1 VEALARAPE
10 RAPEA
15 PARPDLEPERESRWQ
30 PALRSEPRHRLHTA
44 LTGMP
49 GVALAAVIVGVA
61 AAWFASAHDLT
72 MLYADARSHLTIAR
86 RLVDGPNHNIVQL
99 GTVWLPLP
107 HLALLPFVWSRA
119 LWHSGIA
126 AVPVDVAC
134 LVVESLALFSLAT
147 TLTRSKRVAWLA
159 VALLLTNPS
168 ILYLHTTAL
177 TEPVLFASLLVT
189 VAMLA
194 RWAAADKPYSGG
206 EIALYCGLP
215 AAAMVLSR
223 YDGWAMAGAAT
234 VYVVAVAQWR
244 WRQWRYSMHIAR
256 CFVTLPV
263 IAAAWWMW
271 FNWVNWGDPL
281 EFQRGQ
287 YSAQAQQELLAKAG
301 LLPDKG
307 NVVGSV
313 ETLLT
318 TVVRAGGIVLVAAA
332 VVGMVLWI
340 NRSRR
345 SPAAL
350 APWLLVVVPFGFY
363 AFSLFTGQIVI
374 RLDNTPLESMF
385 NTRYGVETLP
395 GLIVFAAL
403 GVWVVGQ
410 ALQRWMGQ
418 RRGVAVLIA
427 AVVVLGG
434 AQVALWAPGWS
445 ATPVVAEGLHQRAA
459 KPGEDKAAHW
469 MEAHAGDGMILIDDS
484 VNPVLTIIDAD
495 FDRVAAPFSGRR
507 WTRTL
512 RNPARAEWVYADTE
526 SPQDQVA
533 RAIRRDPSF
542 HDDFVLRYRSGTS
555 AVYQRRAAR
564 S

>member
-1 VEALARAPE
+1 
-10 RAPEA
+10 
-15 PARPDLEPERESRWQ
+15 
-30 PALRSEPRHRLHTA
+30 
-44 LTGMP
+44 MP
-49 GVALAAVIVGVA
+49 GVALAAVVIGLA

-107 HLALLPFVWSRA
+107 HLALLPFVWSRE
-119 LWHSGIA
+119 LWSSGVA
-126 AVPVDVAC
+126 AIPIDIAC
-134 LVVESLALFSLAT
+134 LVIEALSLFSLAK
-147 TLTRSKRVAWLA
+147 TLTHSKRVAWLA
-159 VALLLTNPS
+159 VVLLLTNPS

-189 VAMLA
+189 VATLA
-194 RWAAADKPYSGG
+194 RWASTDKPYSGG

-234 VYVVAVAQWR
+234 VYVLVVAQWR
-244 WRQWRYSMHIAR
+244 WHQWRYSIHIAR

-263 IAAAWWMW
+263 LAAGWWMW

-307 NVVGSV
+307 TVVGSLD
-313 ETLLT
+313 TLLT

-345 SPAAL
+345 TPAAL
-350 APWLLVVVPFGFY
+350 APWLLVAVPFGFY

-374 RLDNTPLESMF
+374 RLDNTRLESMF

-395 GLIVFAAL
+395 GLVVFAAL
-403 GVWVVGQ
+403 GVWVVAQ
-410 ALQRWMGQ
+410 AVHRLVHPRAGIAVLVGAALVL
-418 RRGVAVLIA
+418 GVA
-427 AVVVLGG
+427 
-434 AQVALWAPGWS
+434 QFALWAPGWS
-445 ATPVVAEGLHQRAA
+445 ATPVVAEGLRQRAA
-459 KPGEDKAAHW
+459 KPGEDKAAQW
-469 MEAHAGDGMILIDDS
+469 MADHAGDGMILIDDS
-484 VNPVLTIIDAD
+484 VNPVLTVIDAD

-507 WTRTL
+507 WTRMF
-512 RNPARAEWVYADTE
+512 RDPGRAEWVYVDTE

-533 RAIRRDPSF
+533 RRDRARPDVRRRLRAPLPQWHVGRVPAPGCAGMR
-542 HDDFVLRYRSGTS
+542 HDEHGLPGRASR
-555 AVYQRRAAR
+555 RRARRPRVDHA
-564 S
+564 